1 MDARLAAICPCVLLA
16 GAVTAVSMP
25 RGWQDNP
32 FRPAAAASA
41 VLFHSAE
48 NAALRHACCWLS
60 VQSAPAGAA
69 VEVDGTPAGATPS
82 LLKLPPG
89 SHRIIVKKQGF
100 GSWAD
105 TLNLTAGSVSLRASL
120 QPTAK

>member
-16 GAVTAVSMP
+16 GAVTAASMP
-25 RGWQDNP
+25 KAWMENP

-41 VLFHSAE
+41 ALFHSAKD
-48 NAALRHACCWLS
+48 AALRHTPCLLM

-105 TLNLTAGSVSLRASL
+105 TLNLTAGSVSLQASL